1 MLASGMVGGD
11 ADLNNYAASQAS
23 TTSIA
28 MVATT
33 TQNRVA
39 GVTEVNKNIGLE
51 SEVRLYFKDTPIMAE
66 VVKCESRFRQFET
79 DGFVLRGKVNNKDVG
94 LGQINEYYHSERAK
108 KLGLDLHT
116 VEGNLAYA
124 KLLYEEEGTRPW
136 KSSSPCWNK
145 SEVAKAMSV
154 EKKSSDAK
162 VIIAE
167 NIK

>member
-11 ADLNNYAASQAS
+11 ADLNNYANSQVS
-23 TTSIA
+23 TTSVAI
-28 MVATT
+28 VATT

-51 SEVRLYFKDTPIMAE
+51 SEVRLYFKDAPIMAE
-66 VVKCESRFRQFET
+66 VVKCESRFRQFEA
-79 DGFVLRGKVNNKDVG
+79 DGSVIRGKVNNKDVG

-136 KSSSPCWNK
+136 KSSAPCWNK
-145 SEVAKAMSV
+145 SEVAKAMSAD
-154 EKKSSDAK
+154 KKSSDAK

>member
-11 ADLNNYAASQAS
+11 AALNDYAASQVS
-23 TTSIA
+23 TTSVAI
-28 MVATT
+28 VATT

-39 GVTEVNKNIGLE
+39 GVTEVNKNLGLE
-51 SEVRLYFKDTPIMAE
+51 SEVRLYFKDVPIMAE
-66 VVKCESRFRQFET
+66 VVKCESRFRQFEA
-79 DGFVLRGKVNNKDVG
+79 DGSVIRGKVNNKDVG
-94 LGQINEYYHSERAK
+94 LSQINEYYHAERAK

-136 KSSSPCWNK
+136 KSSSPCWSK
-145 SEVAKAMSV
+145 SEVAKAIAD
-154 EKKSSDAK
+154 KSSDSKLLAD
-162 VIIAE
+162 